1 MSQDEDSREKRLPSR
16 TGTKTHWIA
25 QNVSAGNKD

>member
-16 TGTKTHWIA
+16 ISTKTHWIA
-25 QNVSAGNKD
+25 QNVSAGIKD